1 MFTSRVV
8 GGVLTALLEQ
18 LFGVMAENKRSEST
32 EVRSASVPTP
42 CVKGCG
48 FYGTSSTLDMC
59 SKCYREHLRQEQQR
73 LQVESVCQQ
82 QQQQKHEKEGVDTSE
97 GTELQELTSPIETKQ
112 IEEKGE
118 VYTVE
123 SYAAEGRH
131 EGTSKFVQNSQEK
144 QQQGGEQQS
153 LTALQQEKTEQ
164 KPKNRCQWC
173 NKKVGLT
180 GFSCRCGYVFC
191 AEHRYSD
198 KHNCSYDFKSQN
210 KELLS
215 KANPQ
220 VVASKINK
228 I

>member
-1 MFTSRVV
+1 
-8 GGVLTALLEQ
+8 
-18 LFGVMAENKRSEST
+18 MAENKRSEST

-82 QQQQKHEKEGVDTSE
+82 QQQQQQQQKHDKGGAESAQDA
-97 GTELQELTSPIETKQ
+97 ELQDMNPLTEQQEEGKETFVEPQTGQGCVSEVSPLE
-112 IEEKGE
+112 
-118 VYTVE
+118 
-123 SYAAEGRH
+123 
-131 EGTSKFVQNSQEK
+131 TSKFVQESKVEEEC
-144 QQQGGEQQS
+144 QGLPQS
-153 LTALQQEKTEQ
+153 LSSAQEENTEQ

-180 GFSCRCGYVFC
+180 GFSCRCGFVFC
-191 AEHRYSD
+191 SEHRYSD
-198 KHNCSYDFKSQN
+198 KHNCNFDFKSQN
-210 KELLS
+210 KEILS

>member
-1 MFTSRVV
+1 
-8 GGVLTALLEQ
+8 
-18 LFGVMAENKRSEST
+18 MAENKRSEST
-32 EVRSASVPTP
+32 EVRSAAVPTP

-82 QQQQKHEKEGVDTSE
+82 QQQQQKHDKGGLETVQGA
-97 GTELQELTSPIETKQ
+97 ELHDLSPLGKQ
-112 IEEKGE
+112 QG
-118 VYTVE
+118 
-123 SYAAEGRH
+123 EGR
-131 EGTSKFVQNSQEK
+131 GTFDEAHTSQGYVAEVTPSETSQFVQESNVEQET
-144 QQQGGEQQS
+144 QS
-153 LTALQQEKTEQ
+153 LSKATEQGEHTEQ

-191 AEHRYSD
+191 SEHRYSD
-198 KHNCSYDFKSQN
+198 KHNCNFDFKSQN
-210 KELLS
+210 KEILS